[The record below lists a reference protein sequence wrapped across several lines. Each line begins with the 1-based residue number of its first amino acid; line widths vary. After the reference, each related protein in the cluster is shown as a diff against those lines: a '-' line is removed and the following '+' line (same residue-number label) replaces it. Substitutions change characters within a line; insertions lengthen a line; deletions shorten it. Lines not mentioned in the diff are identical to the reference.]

1 MATGRDESIQPPT
14 TLARRYIRLVVGF
27 GIGVGVGLAP
37 FLGKIPGLDAL
48 ITIFPKD
55 FRGTLIPVSALLM
68 GIVAAA
74 IQFYSGETINRRV
87 LRRRFSTSLGLLL
100 TGLLLLFIFYSLF
113 ITPVPV
119 KGGKA
124 TVPVIIAG
132 PRVQGPSCGC
142 SPGSGAIQCIQE
154 LSFDPAAIETC
165 WDAESIR
172 LRRMLLTLSYLAVT
186 GGFGAL
192 IGLLLLQEEAQKKQK
207 RRPRKAAAA
216 PAPPKPEP
224 PHGTS

>member
-1 MATGRDESIQPPT
+1 MATDPETDHRPPT
-14 TLARRYIRLVVGF
+14 ALARRYVRLVVGF

-48 ITIFPKD
+48 ITIFPQS
-55 FRGTLIPVSALLM
+55 FRGFLIPFSAFLM
-68 GIVAAA
+68 GLVAAA

-87 LRRRFSTSLGLLL
+87 LRRRFGISLGLLL
-100 TGLLLLFIFYSLF
+100 MGLFLLFVFYSLF

-132 PRVQGPSCGC
+132 PRLQGPRCDCPPSYGD
-142 SPGSGAIQCIQE
+142 IQCIQE
-154 LSFDPAAIETC
+154 LSFDLAAIETC
-165 WDAESIR
+165 WDAGSIR
-172 LRRMLLTLSYLAVT
+172 LRRMLLSLSYLAVT

-192 IGLLLLQEEAQKKQK
+192 IGLLLLQEEARKKQQ
-207 RRPRKAAAA
+207 RRPRKAAARA
-216 PAPPKPEP
+216 PSKPEP
-224 PHGTS
+224 DHGTS